1 MLKQIIQGIKDHN
14 DKGFMHRDLKL
25 SNIGLK
31 FMNVDRFDD
40 EESAKKFATD
50 FSFSKNRSNV
60 KIKILDY
67 GLAKQIP
74 ADN

>member
-1 MLKQIIQGIKDHN
+1 
-14 DKGFMHRDLKL
+14 MHCDLKL

-31 FMNVDRFDD
+31 FMNVDRFDN

-50 FSFSKNRSNV
+50 FCFSKKRSEV
-60 KIKILDY
+60 KTKILDY
-67 GLAKQIP
+67 GLAKPIP